1 MALANHKGAEFVTVS
16 VRHAGG
22 FGLQSLLGQQPW
34 QRGQPPS
41 VQPLAQ
47 PRLEPP
53 GHAASSQP
61 AGLLQPA
68 PETVVH

>member
-1 MALANHKGAEFVTVS
+1 MQEE
-16 VRHAGG
+16 
-22 FGLQSLLGQQPW
+22 FGLQSLLGRQPW
-34 QRGQPPS
+34 RRGQPPS

-47 PRLEPP
+47 PQLEPP

-68 PETVVH
+68 PETVVQ